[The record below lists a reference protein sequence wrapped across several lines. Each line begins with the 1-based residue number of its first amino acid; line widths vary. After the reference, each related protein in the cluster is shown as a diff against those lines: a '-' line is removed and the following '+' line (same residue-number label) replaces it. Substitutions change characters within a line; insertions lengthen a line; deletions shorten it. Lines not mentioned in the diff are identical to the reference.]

1 MRGQVPRQAPYAR
14 VTELV
19 YVSDSNPDAERRVSS
34 NLTSR
39 TKYRTG
45 VMEAHLA
52 LTQEDEDRNL
62 GAVPYGSMAK
72 LVKATDCK
80 SVIARSNRA
89 GTSICR
95 VMSDGSGTSFES
107 CGWHQRPWG
116 SAPPPGAKYKCSVAR
131 VVMGPLGRRLPG

>member
-1 MRGQVPRQAPYAR
+1 MPG
-14 VTELV
+14 
-19 YVSDSNPDAERRVSS
+19 SNPAGVTKYACVVELAYTSDLRLDAERRVSS

-95 VMSDGSGTSFES
+95 VMSDGSDTGLES
-107 CGWHQRPWG
+107 RGWSYGHGGRHLRP
-116 SAPPPGAKYKCSVAR
+116 APN
-131 VVMGPLGRRLPG
+131 ME

>member
-1 MRGQVPRQAPYAR
+1 MPKGLRVQVPRQAPYAR

-72 LVKATDCK
+72 LVKAADCK

-89 GTSICR
+89 GTSTMQDD
-95 VMSDGSGTSFES
+95 VS
-107 CGWHQRPWG
+107 
-116 SAPPPGAKYKCSVAR
+116 
-131 VVMGPLGRRLPG
+131 RR

>member
-1 MRGQVPRQAPYAR
+1 MRVQVPRQAPYAR

-19 YVSDSNPDAERRVSS
+19 YVSDSNPDAEKRVSS

-39 TKYRTG
+39 TRYRTG

-72 LVKATDCK
+72 LVKAADCK

-89 GTSICR
+89 GTSTMQDD
-95 VMSDGSGTSFES
+95 VS
-107 CGWHQRPWG
+107 
-116 SAPPPGAKYKCSVAR
+116 
-131 VVMGPLGRRLPG
+131 RR

>member
-1 MRGQVPRQAPYAR
+1 M
-14 VTELV
+14 TELV

-89 GTSICR
+89 GTSTMQDD
-95 VMSDGSGTSFES
+95 VS
-107 CGWHQRPWG
+107 
-116 SAPPPGAKYKCSVAR
+116 
-131 VVMGPLGRRLPG
+131 RR

>member
-1 MRGQVPRQAPYAR
+1 M
-14 VTELV
+14 TELV

-72 LVKATDCK
+72 LVKAADCK

-89 GTSICR
+89 GTSKCWM
-95 VMSDGSGTSFES
+95 MSDGSDTGLES
-107 CGWHQRPWG
+107 RGGSYGHGGWHLHP
-116 SAPPPGAKYKCSVAR
+116 APN
-131 VVMGPLGRRLPG
+131 ME

>member
-1 MRGQVPRQAPYAR
+1 M
-14 VTELV
+14 TELE
-19 YVSDSNPDAERRVSS
+19 YVSGSNPGARHGLVSS

-45 VMEAHLA
+45 VMGAHLA

-72 LVKATDCK
+72 LVKAADCK

-89 GTSICR
+89 GTSTMQDD
-95 VMSDGSGTSFES
+95 VS
-107 CGWHQRPWG
+107 
-116 SAPPPGAKYKCSVAR
+116 
-131 VVMGPLGRRLPG
+131 RR

>member
-1 MRGQVPRQAPYAR
+1 MRVQAPRQAPYAR

-62 GAVPYGSMAK
+62 GAVQYGSMAK

-89 GTSICR
+89 GTSTMQDD
-95 VMSDGSGTSFES
+95 VS
-107 CGWHQRPWG
+107 
-116 SAPPPGAKYKCSVAR
+116 
-131 VVMGPLGRRLPG
+131 RR

>member
-1 MRGQVPRQAPYAR
+1 MV
-14 VTELV
+14 ELA
-19 YVSDSNPDAERRVSS
+19 YTSDLRSEAERRVSS

-95 VMSDGSGTSFES
+95 VMSDGSDTGLES
-107 CGWHQRPWG
+107 CGWHQWPWG
-116 SAPPPGAKYKCSVAR
+116 SAPPSSAKHGVI
-131 VVMGPLGRRLPG
+131 P

>member
-1 MRGQVPRQAPYAR
+1 MRVQVPRQAPYAR

-80 SVIARSNRA
+80 SV
-89 GTSICR
+89 
-95 VMSDGSGTSFES
+95 MSDGSGTSFES
-107 CGWHQRPWG
+107 CGWHQWPWG